1 MSSQNPDVSTGKRT
15 RDWIGDYAPY
25 IILGLFVV
33 WTLVPILWM
42 VSSSFKLRTGMFEMP
57 PTIIFEPT
65 LQYYEEL
72 IFGSNPLTPYLI
84 NSVIVS
90 IASAVVAVGL
100 GTLGGYG
107 LSRLQI
113 RGKKHLAFWIIS
125 TRMAPI
131 AVVIVPLYFLYQ
143 YAGLLNTH
151 LGLVIAYTTFNLPFA
166 IWLMRSFFDE
176 IPVAIEEAA
185 RIDGATR
192 WQAFYKVAVPLVLP
206 GMGATAII
214 SIVFAWNDFMFALI
228 FTNDSTQTIPVAASQ
243 LVTQTGTHWGQL
255 MAVGVVILA
264 PMVVFGLIVKN
275 YLVSGLTMGAMK
287 Q

>member
-1 MSSQNPDVSTGKRT
+1 MSSQNPDLSAGKRA
-15 RDWIGDYAPY
+15 RDWIGDYGPY
-25 IILGLFVV
+25 LILGTFVV

-65 LQYYEEL
+65 LQYYQEL

-107 LSRLQI
+107 LSRLRI

-192 WQAFYKVAVPLVLP
+192 WQAFYKVALPLVLP

-228 FTNDSTQTIPVAASQ
+228 FTNDTTQTIPVAASQ

-264 PMVVFGLIVKN
+264 PMVIFGLIVKN